1 MRSQQTKSE
10 INTALILEPSRLG
23 EALGKSVLVA
33 TESFQKTGSFKF
45 RAALNVVLNSD
56 SRHFAATSS
65 GNFGQAL
72 AHACALEK
80 RKCTLV
86 MPDTSAKV
94 KIEAARAL
102 GADVR
107 LVDLSKRSRSEW
119 LDLVVSELE
128 AAGEAVE
135 VVSPYDD
142 RRVIEGNSSLVE
154 DLLPYRDRFDTV
166 ICPVGGGGLSA
177 GIARGKERHDLDFA
191 LWGAE
196 PREGNDASR
205 SLAEGRLIANQKE
218 PATLADGARTLSL
231 GKLNFE
237 ILKDSL
243 AGIVEVEDKTLV
255 KAVKMYFELANLKVE
270 PTGALSLAALM
281 ERPELFTESR
291 PLLIVSGGNVDAEL
305 YASLIT

>member
-1 MRSQQTKSE
+1 M
-10 INTALILEPSRLG
+10 A
-23 EALGKSVLVA
+23 A
-33 TESFQKTGSFKF
+33 ESFQQTGSFKF

-72 AHACALEK
+72 AHACRLEN

-86 MPDTSAKV
+86 MPDSSAKV
-94 KIEAARAL
+94 KIEAAKAL

-107 LVDLSKRSRSEW
+107 LADLSRRSRSEW
-119 LDLVVSELE
+119 LDLVVGELE

-142 RRVIEGNSSLVE
+142 PRVIEGNASLVE
-154 DLLPYRDRFDTV
+154 DLLPFKDSFDTV

-177 GIARGKERHDLDFA
+177 GIARGKERHGLDFA

-205 SLAEGRLIANQKE
+205 SLAEGRLTANQKE

-243 AGIVEVEDKTLV
+243 AGIVEVEEKTLRE
-255 KAVKMYFELANLKVE
+255 AVRMYFELANLKVE

-281 ERPELFTESR
+281 ERPELFASSR
-291 PLLIVSGGNVDAEL
+291 PLVIVSGGNVDAEL
-305 YASLIT
+305 YASLISEKVSC

>member
-1 MRSQQTKSE
+1 
-10 INTALILEPSRLG
+10 
-23 EALGKSVLVA
+23 
-33 TESFQKTGSFKF
+33 
-45 RAALNVVLNSD
+45 
-56 SRHFAATSS
+56 
-65 GNFGQAL
+65 
-72 AHACALEK
+72 
-80 RKCTLV
+80 

-94 KIEAARAL
+94 KIEAAKAL

-107 LVDLSKRSRSEW
+107 LVDLSKRSRSQW
-119 LDLVVSELE
+119 LDLVVRELK
-128 AAGEAVE
+128 ATGEAVE

-142 RRVIEGNSSLVE
+142 LRVIEGNASLVE

-177 GIARGKERHDLDFA
+177 GIARGRDRQGLDFA

-243 AGIVEVEDKTLV
+243 AGIVEVEEKTLRE
-255 KAVKMYFELANLKVE
+255 AVKMYFELANLKVE

-281 ERPELFTESR
+281 ERPELFASSR